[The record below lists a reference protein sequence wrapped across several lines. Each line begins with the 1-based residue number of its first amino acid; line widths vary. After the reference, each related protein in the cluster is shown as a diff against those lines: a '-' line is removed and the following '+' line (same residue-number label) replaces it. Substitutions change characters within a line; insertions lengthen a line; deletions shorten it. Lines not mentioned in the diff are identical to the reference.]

1 GRKDFAI
8 MMPAVGERALGV
20 QSDQLA
26 AVARWAGQEFGGRP
40 AVLVAVG
47 PRSSLVALVT
57 AALERSASGGLDLRE
72 PMSSLKELIE
82 KNAGANERPEQFCFG
97 LLETFDVPELRK
109 LADAWRKPV
118 AR

>member
-1 GRKDFAI
+1 

-26 AVARWAGQEFGGRP
+26 SVARWAGQEFGGPP
-40 AVLVAVG
+40 AVLAAVG

-57 AALERSASGGLDLRE
+57 AALERAASGGLDLRE

-82 KNAGANERPEQFCFG
+82 KNIGANERPEQFCFG
-97 LLETFDVPELRK
+97 LLEAFDVPELQI
-109 LADAWRKPV
+109 LANEWRK
-118 AR
+118 ARGALSSG